1 MRTMTDTPKQKDDT
15 HNLLADIELFT
26 GLTPAQLDWVAQRAH
41 RRVFEAG
48 RNVMTIDQPGE
59 AVYIILHG
67 TVKIHVE
74 QGERDVILS
83 ILGAGD
89 LLGEMSLI
97 DSIGRSASA
106 VTLENGL
113 MLWMDKITFGYILDN
128 FPPVA
133 RNLVRILSARV
144 RLSDQLI
151 QALATLDVN
160 GRVARQLL
168 AFAEKYGRAKDGVT
182 KIRIV
187 LTQGDIADLV
197 GASRK
202 RVNQTMV
209 LFKEQGLIDT
219 DAEGRIAIKDGEGLA
234 KYCR

>member
-1 MRTMTDTPKQKDDT
+1 MRTMIDTPRRKDDT
-15 HNLLADIELFT
+15 RNLLADIDLFA
-26 GLTPAQLDWVAQRAH
+26 GLTPTQLDWVAQRAH

-48 RNVMTIDQPGE
+48 RNVMTIEQPGE
-59 AVYIILHG
+59 AVYIILYG
-67 TVKIHVE
+67 TVKVHIE
-74 QGERDVILS
+74 QGDRQVIIS
-83 ILGAGD
+83 ILGTGD

-97 DSIGRSASA
+97 DSVGRSASA
-106 VTLENGL
+106 VTLENSL
-113 MLWMDKITFGYILDN
+113 LLWMDKTSFNYMLDN
-128 FPPVA
+128 FTPVA
-133 RNLVRILSARV
+133 RNLVKILSARV

-168 AFAEKYGRAKDGVT
+168 AFAEKYGREKDGAT
-182 KIRIV
+182 QIRIA

-219 DAEGRIAIKDGEGLA
+219 NAEGRISLCNKDGLA
-234 KYCR
+234 RYCN

>member
-1 MRTMTDTPKQKDDT
+1 MRTMADIRKDDT
-15 HNLLADIELFT
+15 RNLLADIELFR
-26 GLTPAQLDWVAQRAH
+26 GLTATQLEWVAQRAH

-48 RNVMTIDQPGE
+48 RNVLTIEQPGE

-67 TVKIHVE
+67 TVKIHIE
-74 QGERDVILS
+74 QGERDVIIS

-97 DSIGRSASA
+97 DSVGRSASA
-106 VTLENGL
+106 VTLEDSL
-113 MLWMDKITFGYILDN
+113 MLWMDRMTFSYMLDN
-128 FPPVA
+128 FTPVA
-133 RNLVRILSARV
+133 RNLVRILSSRV

-168 AFAEKYGRAKDGVT
+168 AFAEKYGREKDGAT
-182 KIRIV
+182 QIRIV
-187 LTQGDIADLV
+187 LTQSDIADLV

-202 RVNQTMV
+202 RVNQAMV
-209 LFKEQGLIDT
+209 LFKERGLIDT
-219 DAEGRIAIKDGEGLA
+219 DTEGRIAIKNGDGLA
-234 KYCR
+234 RFCR

>member
-1 MRTMTDTPKQKDDT
+1 MLKMADVRTHDTR
-15 HNLLADIELFT
+15 NLLSYIQLFE
-26 GLTPAQLDWVAQRAH
+26 GMTPSQLDWVAQHAH
-41 RRVFEAG
+41 RRNFEAG
-48 RNVMTIDQPGE
+48 RNVMTIEQPGE

-67 TVKIHVE
+67 TVKIHIE
-74 QGERDVILS
+74 QGERDVILA

-89 LLGEMSLI
+89 MLGEMSLI
-97 DSIGRSASA
+97 DSVGRSASA
-106 VTLENGL
+106 VTLENTL
-113 MLWMDKITFGYILDN
+113 MLWMDKTTFTYMLDN

-133 RNLVRILSARV
+133 RNLVKILSARV

-168 AFAEKYGRAKDGVT
+168 AFAEKYGREKDGVT
-182 KIRIV
+182 QIRIA

-202 RVNQTMV
+202 RVNQAMV
-209 LFKEQGLIDT
+209 LFKEQGLID
-219 DAEGRIAIKDGEGLA
+219 DEEGRIAIIDGEGLA
-234 KYCR
+234 RYCR

>member
-1 MRTMTDTPKQKDDT
+1 MRTMADIRKDDT
-15 HNLLADIELFT
+15 RNLLADIELLK
-26 GLTPAQLDWVAQRAH
+26 GLTVTQLEWVAQRAH

-48 RNVMTIDQPGE
+48 RNVLTIEQPGE
-59 AVYIILHG
+59 AIYIILHG
-67 TVKIHVE
+67 TVKIHIE
-74 QGERDVILS
+74 QGERDVIIS

-97 DSIGRSASA
+97 DSVGRSASA
-106 VTLENGL
+106 VTLEDSL
-113 MLWMDKITFGYILDN
+113 MLWMDRMTFSYMLDN
-128 FPPVA
+128 FAPVA
-133 RNLVRILSARV
+133 RNLVRILSSRV

-168 AFAEKYGRAKDGVT
+168 AFAEKYGREKDGAT
-182 KIRIV
+182 RIRIV
-187 LTQGDIADLV
+187 LTQSDIADLV

-202 RVNQTMV
+202 RVNQAMV

-219 DAEGRIAIKDGEGLA
+219 DAEGRIAIKNGEGLA
-234 KYCR
+234 RYCH